1 MEVSNSIAGTVHI
14 AGRVIQTGTLSTGP
28 DPGTAVEG
36 AEAAIRAG
44 LAAEGA
50 PVTLTR
56 GEYAA
61 VLGLLDRVAEAAG
74 SEAVRALAGRLS
86 GR

>member
-1 MEVSNSIAGTVHI
+1 MEVTNSITGTVHI
-14 AGRVIQTGTLSTGP
+14 AGRVVQTGSLSVGP
-28 DPGTAVEG
+28 GLDEA
-36 AEAAIRAG
+36 AEAAIEAG

-61 VLGLLDRVAEAAG
+61 VLGLLGELGAATG
-74 SEAVRALAGRLS
+74 SEGVRALAERLS